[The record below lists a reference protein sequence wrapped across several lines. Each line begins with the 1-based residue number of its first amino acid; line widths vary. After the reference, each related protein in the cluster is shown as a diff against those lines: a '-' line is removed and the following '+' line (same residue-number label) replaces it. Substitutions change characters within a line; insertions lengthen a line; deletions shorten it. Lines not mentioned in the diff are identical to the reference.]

1 MADDAARSISRRDAL
16 GLTVA
21 FGLVV
26 AGCSDDSSSAPDST
40 VPATIELVP
49 PPTTRPAATT
59 TSTTVVETTTT
70 TTTTPAEAVVAVF
83 PLTGRPIP
91 PGAEGIAARPA
102 MVVKL
107 DNHPK
112 ARPQSGLNEAD
123 IVFEEN
129 VENLTRFAAVF
140 HSNGTDPVGPIR
152 SGRSQDVDL
161 LGSFNNP
168 LFVWSG
174 GNRRV
179 ADAIAA
185 SGFFQIDQNVGRG
198 IMFRSNR
205 EGPHDL
211 YADMTKLYALAPF
224 GALPPAQQ
232 FRYRTDDD
240 EPTGEPAV
248 AAKVSMDGIQVL
260 WQWDPTTATYLRFSD
275 GKAHR
280 DTVFDAQFSSENV
293 IIVVCDY
300 VPSPADARS
309 PEAQTIGTGEVL
321 VFSAGKLLA
330 GNWSRA
336 DRFAPFVFS
345 DLLGE
350 PILLTPGR
358 AVIELARVA
367 KTAAVLEGV
376 DPASIP
382 YP

>member
-1 MADDAARSISRRDAL
+1 MSAEGTWSVSRREAL

-21 FGLVV
+21 LGLVAV
-26 AGCSDDSSSAPDST
+26 GCSDDSSSAPETT
-40 VPATIELVP
+40 VADTVELEP
-49 PPTTRPAATT
+49 PPTTRPAPSTTT
-59 TSTTVVETTTT
+59 TSTTEVVDVTSTTV
-70 TTTTPAEAVVAVF
+70 EAVVSVF
-83 PLTGRPIP
+83 PLTGVAIP
-91 PGAEGIAARPA
+91 AGAEAAAARPA

-107 DNHPK
+107 DNHPI

-129 VENLTRFAAVF
+129 VEQQTRFAAVF

-198 IMFRSNR
+198 IMFRSDR
-205 EGPHDL
+205 PGPHDL
-211 YADMTKLYALAPF
+211 YADMTELYTLAPA
-224 GALPPAQQ
+224 GAQPPVPQ
-232 FRYRTDDD
+232 FAYRSADD
-240 EPTGEPAV
+240 EPLGEPAI
-248 AAKVSMDGIQVL
+248 AAKVSMDGIKVL
-260 WQWDPTTATYLRFSD
+260 WQWDQEQSVYLRSSD
-275 GKAHR
+275 GKEHR
-280 DTVFDAQFSSENV
+280 DTVFDARFSTDNV
-293 IIVVCDY
+293 VILVCQH

-309 PEAQTIGTGEVL
+309 PEAQTIGSGELL

-330 GNWSRA
+330 GSWTRP
-336 DRFAPFVFS
+336 DRLSPFVFA
-345 DLLGE
+345 DLVGA

-358 AVIELARVA
+358 TVIELARPG
-367 KTAAVLEGV
+367 KSAAVLDGV
-376 DPASIP
+376 DPAAVP